1 MELSLEEYRG
11 LQSDNRNRDAE
22 LERMRRDCDYW
33 KKRALEAEQQLK
45 LFEQMPLDDA
55 RKERPRFLL
64 LSIEKL
70 KTIASKISD
79 AGLLS
84 CLGWLLPKC
93 LADKSPE
100 ESYSVISEAI
110 PLPSP
115 TLSLTA
121 QGDVHVAGDLNDVH
135 DNTAVNF

>member
-1 MELSLEEYRG
+1 MEEYRG

-22 LERMRRDCDYW
+22 LEGIRRERDYW
-33 KKRALEAEQQLK
+33 KKRAMEAEQQLE
-45 LFEQMPLDDA
+45 LFEQTPLDDT
-55 RKERPRFLL
+55 RKERSRFLL

-70 KTIASKISD
+70 KTLASKITD
-79 AGLLS
+79 VRLLS

-93 LADKSPE
+93 LADKSSE
-100 ESYSVISEAI
+100 GADSLISEAI

-115 TLSLTA
+115 ALSLTA